1 MEIRFGVKMQA
12 ILCGQPRALAE
23 LTRDASTTKDA
34 VTGWYLSTW
43 LGGQSKA
50 CSAVRLDKDGCGSV
64 RLAIRDGD
72 PDCIK
77 LTLSF
82 ATSPSTDGG
91 RCGPRLCAFA
101 SGALPIEALP
111 NMVTPPSGGPGLST
125 RAPAQFIQL
134 GASAQTPENPND
146 PPGAVGQLND
156 PQNPDNGAL
165 VLFTDQGTDFK
176 RLTTLRC
183 ARSCV
188 RDSLTLAIPA
198 LQKLNTHIKS
208 FLDSGTVSP
217 DNLGT
222 LFYGSLTTSG
232 PLFPI
237 SFGLFT
243 VPFKQC
249 DSPLDHSH
257 FVFYNL
263 LQAVNNSGLSF
274 KEALA
279 LPDEPF
285 RELIVEAVAKMPTC
299 CDRTMPYCSD
309 LGLDASGLANQTTED
324 ISRPLD
330 YPSMVVKGATT
341 PYTPEKEYTAEQFHA
356 LPLDKLIKLTAAAKA
371 AQAQGNPPMGVALEA
386 DDCENLAGT
395 ILQICKGYRV
405 FGTRFPTPLA
415 VKKEL
420 TRTMA
425 ANPRLFGR
433 LTTPDL
439 EAASTTLSRVCS
451 LFTTPHTRAHSC
463 SSLGGTKGIYSGPV
477 LDAHLA
483 VVTAK
488 GPSYNPN
495 DTTGGGGLCGHGAA
509 LMQHVLPDGKC
520 VHRALEGTSWLAYV
534 PTTTCRTAQ
543 DGSPSKIPLKLA
555 DGTVAPMDVATL
567 GTCLGQ
573 GLYSILGV
581 SPMHRI
587 EGKLLPM
594 SMDTKTSP
602 FYHSVFFSGLSYDDS
617 ALGSMAFD
625 ASANPDKPL
634 FGAPVL
640 GLGKDTSLA
649 VPITPDLL
657 SDDPAT
663 AQQALLSI
671 KAHTSE
677 GWPPPASPQHIE
689 TMVSFYAP
697 VRMAPSVHSL
707 TGGISAKDCV
717 CGQFSVA
724 FDNPMHREA
733 VAALYARVADSFN
746 KLNRADPKSDGAVMT
761 ATPQFSSCTVRV
773 FLPVDRLYAAATQL
787 SPKEGIALTTLR
799 NVRQVV
805 AEMGIQSLICTPP
818 APPVSTQAQAR
829 VGARVRTDTVTD
841 THLFHRTG
849 RGGLRHVH
857 RYTLA

>member
-1 MEIRFGVKMQA
+1 MEIRYGVKMQV
-12 ILCGQPRALAE
+12 ILCGQPKAPAE
-23 LTRDASTTKDA
+23 IERDPSTKDA

-50 CSAVRLDKDGCGSV
+50 CSVVRLDKDGCGSV

-111 NMVTPPSGGPGLST
+111 NMVNPPSAQGLST
-125 RAPAQFIQL
+125 RAPAQFMQL
-134 GASAQTPENPND
+134 GASAQTPGKTGE
-146 PPGAVGQLND
+146 PPGAVGQLSD

-165 VLFTDQGTDFK
+165 VLFTDPGTDCK

-222 LFYGSLTTSG
+222 LFYGSLMTSG

-249 DSPLDHSH
+249 DSPLEHPH
-257 FVFYNL
+257 FVLYNL

-274 KEALA
+274 QEALT

-309 LGLDASGLANQTTED
+309 LGLDASGFANQTTED

-330 YPSMVVKGATT
+330 YPSMVAKGAAT
-341 PYTPEKEYTAEQFHA
+341 PYNSEKQYTTEQFRA
-356 LPLDKLIKLTAAAKA
+356 LPLDKLIKLTEAAKT
-371 AQAQGNPPMGVALEA
+371 AQAKGNPPMGVALEA

-395 ILQICKGYRV
+395 ILQICKGYRA

-420 TRTMA
+420 TRTVA

-439 EAASTTLSRVCS
+439 EAASATLSRVCS
-451 LFTTPHTRAHSC
+451 LFTTPHTRAHT
-463 SSLGGTKGIYSGPV
+463 TKGVYGGPV

-534 PTTTCRTAQ
+534 PTAACRTAQ
-543 DGSPSKIPLKLA
+543 DGSPVKIPLRLA
-555 DGTVAPMDVATL
+555 DGTSVPMDAATL

-573 GLYSILGV
+573 GLYSLLGV

-677 GWPPPASPQHIE
+677 GWPPQASPQHIE
-689 TMVSFYAP
+689 TMMSFYAP
-697 VRMAPSVHSL
+697 VHMAPSVRSL
-707 TGGISAKDCV
+707 TGGVSSKDCM

-733 VAALYARVADSFN
+733 VAALYARVADRFN
-746 KLNRADPKSDGAVMT
+746 QLNKADPKSDGSVMT

-773 FLPVDRLYAAATQL
+773 FLPADRMFAATTRL
-787 SPKEGIALTTLR
+787 SPGEGVALSTLR

-805 AEMGIQSLICTPP
+805 AEMGLQSLICTPP
-818 APPVSTQAQAR
+818 APPVSTRIR
-829 VGARVRTDTVTD
+829 VGARVEGED